1 MGQSGPEAPVQTLN
15 KRYGRPGWYY
25 WLEEWGI
32 SFATKIPLEG
42 DYDMISLY
50 FEDISDVKVVPPS
63 WHQSKLFSVVFSL
76 VVEGQPLTST
86 LTINRCEEGQARF
99 LLAKIKPH
107 LKPHL

>member
-1 MGQSGPEAPVQTLN
+1 MGQSGPEAPYQTLN

-32 SFATKIPLEG
+32 SL
-42 DYDMISLY
+42 
-50 FEDISDVKVVPPS
+50 DVKVEPPPYP
-63 WHQSKLFSVVFSL
+63 QSKLVSVVVSL

-86 LTINRCEEGQARF
+86 LTINRCEEAQASF
-99 LLAKIKPH
+99 LLRKIKPH